1 MSKYYKVSEEAKNY
15 ARKVLRLHNYEK
27 KQIKKIEESLRYPYQ
42 ETDENIGGSRVS
54 SNIAPQEAEAERVCT
69 NDEFLATVK
78 HVSVVDNFLEDI
90 SDEAVNLIR
99 NRYLSDNGSK
109 ERRPKELPNWV
120 KVSKLVHLSE
130 DTCKKQDSLLV
141 NSLAKRFNLK

>member
-54 SNIAPQEAEAERVCT
+54 SNIAPQEAEAERVWT
-69 NDEFLATVK
+69 NEEFLATVK

-90 SDEAVNLIR
+90 SDETVELIKT
-99 NRYLSDNGSK
+99 RYMSDNGTK

-120 KVSKLVHLSE
+120 KVGNLLHLSE
-130 DTCKKQDSLLV
+130 ETCRKRDMEAVSI
-141 NSLAKRFNLK
+141 LARRFNLK